1 MDIFLT
7 FTIVVLAFIC
17 FIGEWLP
24 IDITA
29 IAIMVL
35 LMTLGLVTPQEG
47 ISGFSNSAT
56 ITVMAMFIISAGIAR
71 TGAIG
76 VLSDLLL
83 KWGGKHSNQ
92 QILAM
97 GVILGPIT
105 AFINN
110 TAVVAV
116 FLPVV
121 EEWCKKQRISVSKLL
136 IPLSYVSILGGM
148 ITVIGTSTNVLASGL
163 SEQLGYGAFSLFQFT
178 KLGLITATVGLL
190 YLTIV
195 APKLLPARKDPYSDI
210 VGQDYQLKDYIC
222 ELVIKPRSKL
232 VGQTLQD
239 SELQRKFDVDV
250 LELIRHDC
258 HFPQPLGNKELLAG
272 DILFVRGGCED
283 ILKVKDSEGIGI
295 LPDVKFGS
303 ESLAAELTAEKEE
316 GIAEVL
322 ILSNSNSIGSTLRE
336 LRFRQRYNATVLAI
350 RRGEE
355 LLRNRLSEVPLR
367 FGDVLL
373 LQGPTQSLLGLQTS
387 QSMLVIDQREL
398 KTLRREKAGIAVAIG
413 LGVVAIAAFKIL
425 PILVS
430 SLIGVLLMVLTGCM
444 KPGELYEAVRW
455 DIIFLLAG
463 LIPLGVAMTNSGA
476 TQWLASNLVV
486 VGSHLSGYWIL
497 TFFFIITALTTEIL
511 SNSASVVLLLPI
523 AVEVAKSLQL
533 NPFAF
538 MFVVTFAA
546 SNSFMTPLGYQTNTM
561 VYGAGGYKFSDFVR
575 VGTPLTILMAM
586 VIPPLIIGLYGL
598 SMP

>member
-7 FTIVVLAFIC
+7 LAIVVLALIC

-24 IDITA
+24 VDITA
-29 IAIMVL
+29 IAVMVT

-47 ISGFSNSAT
+47 ISGFGNSAT
-56 ITVMAMFIISAGIAR
+56 ITVMAMFIISSGIAR
-71 TGAIG
+71 TGAIST
-76 VLSDLLL
+76 LSDLLL
-83 KWGGKHSNQ
+83 KLGGKCSHQ

-97 GVILGPIT
+97 GAILGPIT
-105 AFINN
+105 AFMNN
-110 TAVVAV
+110 TAIVAI

-121 EEWCKKQRISVSKLL
+121 EQWCKKQGISVSKLL
-136 IPLSYVSILGGM
+136 IPLSYVSIMGGM

-178 KLGLITATVGLL
+178 KLGLISATVGLI
-190 YLTIV
+190 YLVVV
-195 APKLLPARKDPYSDI
+195 APHLLPARKNPQSDV

-222 ELVIKPRSKL
+222 ELVIKPRSKMI
-232 VGQTLQD
+232 GQTLTNSD
-239 SELQRKFDVDV
+239 LQGKFDVDI

-258 HFPQPLGNKELLAG
+258 HFSQPLGDKVLLAG
-272 DILFVRGGCED
+272 DILIARGSRED
-283 ILKVKDSEGIGI
+283 ILKIKDSEGIDI
-295 LPDVKFGS
+295 LPDVQFS
-303 ESLAAELTAEKEE
+303 NQSVAANLTAHREE

-322 ILSNSNSIGSTLRE
+322 ILANCTSIGSTLSD
-336 LRFRQRYNATVLAI
+336 LHFRQRYNATVLAI

-355 LLRNRLSEVPLR
+355 LVRSRLSKLPLC

-373 LQGPTQSLLGLQTS
+373 LQGPTQSLWGLQTNI
-387 QSMLVIDQREL
+387 SMLVIDRQEL
-398 KTLRREKAGIAVAIG
+398 QTLRWDKAGIAISIG
-413 LGVVAIAAFKIL
+413 LGVVAIAAFNIL
-425 PILVS
+425 PIMVS
-430 SLIGVLLMVLTGCM
+430 ALIGVVLMVVTDCL

-463 LIPLGVAMTNSGA
+463 LIPLGVAMQNSGA
-476 TQWLASNLVV
+476 TQWLANNLIVLGSNF
-486 VGSHLSGYWIL
+486 SGYWLL

-511 SNSASVVLLLPI
+511 SNNASVVLLLPI
-523 AVEVAKSLQL
+523 AVEVAKSLDL

-561 VYGAGGYKFSDFVR
+561 VYGAGGYKFLDFTR
-575 VGTPLTILMAM
+575 IGAPLTILMTII
-586 VIPPLIIGLYGL
+586 IPPLIILLYGL
-598 SMP
+598 